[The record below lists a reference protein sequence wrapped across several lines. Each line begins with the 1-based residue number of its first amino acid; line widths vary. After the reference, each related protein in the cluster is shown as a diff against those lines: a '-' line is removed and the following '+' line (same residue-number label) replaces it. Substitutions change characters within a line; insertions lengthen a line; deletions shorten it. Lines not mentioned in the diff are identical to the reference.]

1 MDTVLVILLI
11 AAAWGLGVLFGRRT
25 RAGESAG
32 LPTELHPK
40 THDEPLEDT
49 AKVLDEK
56 RHGESGINEAEE
68 YRDIRRNLGGDR

>member
-11 AAAWGLGVLFGRRT
+11 AAAWGLGVLVGRRT

-40 THDEPLEDT
+40 THDEPIEDA
-49 AKVLDEK
+49 AKVLDRE
-56 RHGESGINEAEE
+56 RHGEPGIEEAEE
-68 YRDIRRNLGGDR
+68 YRDIRRGLGDR